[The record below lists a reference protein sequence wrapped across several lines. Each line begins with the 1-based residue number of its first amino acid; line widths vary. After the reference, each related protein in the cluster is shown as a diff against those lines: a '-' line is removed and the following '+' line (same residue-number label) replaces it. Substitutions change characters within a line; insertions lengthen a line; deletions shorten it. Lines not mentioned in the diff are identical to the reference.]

1 MVDKMNQN
9 RIRVSIQETKKRVDE
24 SDVTILDVIDTHSYD
39 QYSYQ
44 IENAVRIKPQ
54 DIEDDFTRLPKDKA
68 VYAY

>member
-1 MVDKMNQN
+1 MSDKKNQN
-9 RIRVSIQETKKRVDE
+9 RIRVSVQETKKRVDE
-24 SDVTILDVIDTHSYD
+24 GDVTILDVIDTHSYD

-44 IENAVRIKPQ
+44 IENAVRINPE